1 MAENV
6 FIKKRQK
13 ERRKQTFLTVKLIL
27 RLVVA
32 SVLMWL
38 GFVYFVGDTSE
49 GQCVGGSCEAE
60 YSLATYAIAG
70 LLMLLAVMVLGAA
83 VGALISYLRR
93 DRSSEGFS
101 SYLDT
106 PNDQDQP

>member
-49 GQCVGGSCEAE
+49 GQCVGGGCEAE

-70 LLMLLAVMVLGAA
+70 LLMLLAVIVLGAA

-93 DRSSEGFS
+93 GRSSEGFS
-101 SYLDT
+101 SYLDM